1 MKKRFL
7 ALILIVAMTLAI
19 AIPAMAND
27 PGNANKNSRTDGYA
41 NVLDYVT
48 DAAVWVNGNGNTLRV
63 NATIGTVYAPGLVA
77 QYVGA
82 DRPVND
88 RIYTV
93 KLAGFEID
101 VYIKGNKIDG
111 GILGIWDLN
120 CYRECFDCGDYCTPT
135 RDNPCA
141 CACTCGGGFDS
152 NCATITCDPCSG
164 SNPGSNNNH
173 SNCHGFHHVHGKIW
187 ATKCAC
193 CGPLWTPCKSP
204 TCEYCD
210 ENGFVEVLCQVC
222 FLDEVDC
229 TCE

>member
-1 MKKRFL
+1 MKKTL
-7 ALILIVAMTLAI
+7 ALVLALTMVLSL
-19 AIPAMAND
+19 AVSAMAND

-41 NVLDYVT
+41 NVLNYVT

-101 VYIKGNKIDG
+101 VFIKGNKIDG

-120 CYRECFDCGDYCTPT
+120 CYRECFDCGDACTPT

-141 CACTCGGGFDS
+141 CACTCASLTD
-152 NCATITCDPCSG
+152 NCFADRFCPPCSNG
-164 SNPGSNNNH
+164 VGNNH
-173 SNCHGFHHVHGKIW
+173 KNCHAYHHVHGVVW
-187 ATKCAC
+187 AKCQC
-193 CGPLWTPCKSP
+193 CGPNVGLWDELFACKKN
-204 TCEYCD
+204 TCVYCV
-210 ENGFVEVLCQVC
+210 ENGLV
-222 FLDEVDC
+222 
-229 TCE
+229 